1 LDPLAF
7 MARKAPMSFSTH
19 HPATSPAD
27 DLLAPF
33 LHASGLPFADV
44 LTATDIEQALADEHV
59 DFGSQP
65 HSLWTPAL
73 TLWTF
78 LSQVLSGLK
87 ACRPAVIRAFTAVA
101 LTRAAKDFD
110 TGNYCRARAKI
121 PAAVLQRLTLQVGLS
136 LEQQGP
142 ASWLWRGQHV
152 VLVDAF
158 TTSLADTP
166 ENQQAYPQPKT
177 QKPGL
182 GFPLMRV
189 LVMLS
194 LATAA
199 CQGLASGPYQGK
211 ETSETALFRTLLEQW
226 QPGTIILADRLFCS
240 YFLLALLLAR
250 GVQAVVRLHQR
261 RASDFRCGRRL
272 GPDDH
277 LVVWHKPE
285 RPDWMDEATY
295 AAMPATLE
303 VREIRKRVDTPGFR
317 VKNLNII
324 TTLLDADNYSGAD
337 IADLYHQ
344 RWQVELD
351 IRAIKST
358 LKMDELRCLT
368 PFMIAKELW
377 THFLGY
383 NLIRKVA
390 AQAAWERGVCPRQIS
405 FAASQQ
411 VVVEAW
417 SKLTEATAAER
428 AMLAK
433 RLLQALGKEQVGNRP
448 DRVEPRAKKRRP
460 KPMKLLT
467 KPRAQA
473 RAELLSGRGQDKAA

>member
-1 LDPLAF
+1 
-7 MARKAPMSFSTH
+7 MSFSTDRSGLA
-19 HPATSPAD
+19 PCAAV
-27 DLLAPF
+27 LAPF
-33 LHASGLPFADV
+33 LSAEGLPFADV

-59 DFGSQP
+59 VFGSQP

-87 ACRPAVIRAFTAVA
+87 ACRPAVIRAFTALA

-121 PAAVLQRLTLQVGLS
+121 PTTVLQRLTLQVGTN
-136 LEQQGP
+136 LEQQ
-142 ASWLWRGQHV
+142 ASDAWLWHGQHV
-152 VLVDAF
+152 VLVDGF
-158 TTSLADTP
+158 TTSAPDTAD
-166 ENQQAYPQPKT
+166 NQKAYPQPKT

-182 GFPLMRV
+182 GFPLIRV
-189 LVMLS
+189 LVLLS

-199 CQGLASGPYQGK
+199 CQGLAIGPYQGK
-211 ETSETALFRTLLEQW
+211 ETSEIALFRTLLEQLT
-226 QPGTIILADRLFCS
+226 PGTIILADRFFCS
-240 YFLLALLLAR
+240 YFLLALLQAQ

-261 RASDFRCGRRL
+261 RTSDFRCGRRL

-277 LVVWHKPE
+277 LVIWHKPP

-295 AAMPATLE
+295 AAMPATLQ
-303 VREIRKRVDTPGFR
+303 VREVRKRVDTPGFR
-317 VKNLNII
+317 VQTLNII
-324 TTLLDADNYSGAD
+324 TTLLDADAYASAD
-337 IADLYHQ
+337 IVALYHQ

-351 IRAIKST
+351 IRAIKTT
-358 LKMDELRCLT
+358 LKMDELRCRT
-368 PFMIAKELW
+368 PFMIEKEIW
-377 THFLGY
+377 AHFLGY

-390 AQAAWERGVCPRQIS
+390 AQAAWERGVCPREIS

-417 SKLTEATAAER
+417 SKLTEATATER
-428 AMLAK
+428 VTLAK
-433 RLLQALGKEQVGNRP
+433 RFLQALGKEKVGNRP
-448 DRVEPRAKKRRP
+448 DRVEPRAQKRRP
-460 KPMKLLT
+460 KKVKLLT

-473 RAELLSGRGQDKAA
+473 RAELLSGRRTDTAA

>member
-1 LDPLAF
+1 
-7 MARKAPMSFSTH
+7 MSFSTH
-19 HPATSPAD
+19 RPDASPAD
-27 DLLAPF
+27 DVLAPF
-33 LHASGLPFADV
+33 LHADGLPFADV
-44 LTATDIEQALADEHV
+44 LTAADIDQALADEHV
-59 DFGSQP
+59 VFGNQP
-65 HSLWTPAL
+65 HSFWKPSL

-78 LSQVLSGLK
+78 LSQVLSGIK
-87 ACRPAVIRAFTAVA
+87 SCRPAVIRAFTAMA
-101 LTRAAKDFD
+101 LTREPKDFD
-110 TGNYCRARAKI
+110 TGNYCRARAKL
-121 PAAVLQRLTLQVGLS
+121 PTAVLQRLTLQVGTN
-136 LEQQGP
+136 LEQQAS
-142 ASWLWRGQHV
+142 ASWLWHGQHV

-158 TTSLADTP
+158 TTSAPDTAD
-166 ENQQAYPQPKT
+166 NQKAYPQPKT

-189 LVMLS
+189 LVLLS

-199 CQGLASGPYQGK
+199 CQGLAIGPYQGK
-211 ETSETALFRTLLEQW
+211 ETSETALFRTLLEHLK
-226 QPGTIILADRLFCS
+226 PGTIILADRLFCS
-240 YFLLALLLAR
+240 YFLLVLLQAR

-285 RPDWMDEATY
+285 RPDWMDEASY
-295 AAMPATLE
+295 ATMPATLE

-324 TTLLDADNYSGAD
+324 TTLLDADTHSTED
-337 IADLYHQ
+337 IAELYHQ
-344 RWQVELD
+344 RWHVELD

-368 PFMIAKELW
+368 PFMIEKEIW

-411 VVVEAW
+411 VVVESW
-417 SKLTEATAAER
+417 SKLSEATAAER
-428 AMLAK
+428 ATLAR
-433 RLLQALGKEQVGNRP
+433 RLLQALGKEKVGNRP

-460 KPMKLLT
+460 KKVKLLT

-473 RAELLSGRGQDKAA
+473 RAELLSARREDKAA